1 MSRVQLAI
9 NVPDLEVAIEFYSRL
24 FGTAPHKRHDG
35 YANFA
40 IADPPLKL
48 VLFEAPGANEVLNHL
63 GVEVETTDEVEA
75 AQRRLTNSGLDAT
88 DASGTCCFALQDKVW
103 IEAPDGVKWEVYT
116 VLADSPTFFAE
127 ATDDTEKPTCCS

>member
-75 AQRRLTNSGLDAT
+75 AQRRLTDSGLDAT

>member
-24 FGTAPHKRHDG
+24 FGTAPHKHHDG

-75 AQRRLTNSGLDAT
+75 AQRRLTDSGLDAT